1 MAKRGGKQPAELP
14 YNEDIAKK
22 LRELSDGGV
31 SRKDMLV
38 AIQDYQFAPKS
49 FTTFYKKYGPM
60 LAEHEADLKAQVGK
74 RVITQAL
81 TGDPEDPLTV
91 KQQHFYLERRGGW
104 TNKIDVDLDPID
116 EEVDESAADVL
127 MSLLGFSDDDS
138 EDES

>member
-60 LAEHEADLKAQVGK
+60 LAEHEADLKAKVGK
-74 RVITQAL
+74 RVIDQAL
-81 TGDPEDPLTV
+81 AGDPEDPLTV
-91 KQQHFYLERRGGW
+91 KQQHFFLERRGGW
-104 TNKIDVDLDPID
+104 TNKVDIDLDPID

-127 MSLLGFSDDDS
+127 MSLLGFDENDS
-138 EDES
+138 EG

>member
-60 LAEHEADLKAQVGK
+60 LAEHEADLKAKVGK
-74 RVITQAL
+74 RVIDHAL
-81 TGDPEDPLTV
+81 TGDLDDPLTV
-91 KQQHFYLERRGGW
+91 KQQHFFLERRGGW

-116 EEVDESAADVL
+116 GEVDESAADVL
-127 MSLLGFSDDDS
+127 MSLLGFDED
-138 EDES
+138 DES